1 MYEIDTSTK
10 RLTLTSGTNGD
21 FDVPQELEC
30 WTINDFEDVL
40 PSHQP
45 TFANDD

>member
-1 MYEIDTSTK
+1 MYKIDTATE
-10 RLTLTSGTNGD
+10 RLTLKTETDDDYDIS
-21 FDVPQELEC
+21 QELEY

-45 TFANDD
+45 TFANDY

>member
-1 MYEIDTSTK
+1 MYKIDTSTE
-10 RLTLTSGTNGD
+10 RLTLTIDTNNG
-21 FDVPQELEC
+21 FDVPHELEY

-45 TFANDD
+45 TVANDD

>member
-1 MYEIDTSTK
+1 MYKIDTATE
-10 RLTLTSGTNGD
+10 RLTLKTEADDDYDIS
-21 FDVPQELEC
+21 QELEY

-45 TFANDD
+45 TVANND